1 MLRDAA
7 ESPAGIALEGVS
19 KRFGDVQAVDDVSFD
34 VREGEVVGVLGANG
48 AGKSTLLKILAGMDS
63 LDAVDFTYMIKKTFG
78 IDGDIAAF
86 ADLHTIGRVV
96 TYVSEK
102 LATRVA

>member
-1 MLRDAA
+1 MTH
-7 ESPAGIALEGVS
+7 
-19 KRFGDVQAVDDVSFD
+19 DDVKAKIAEILVTDFRVPPNLITD
-34 VREGEVVGVLGANG
+34 EATFRGTLG
-48 AGKSTLLKILAGMDS
+48 TDS